1 MPQTAYVGKKH
12 GLVFPAM
19 CSGYIKI
26 PYDTQTR
33 GFWEHN
39 DSFTIESVITPYDVN
54 GYGIERKLDALNT
67 DYTSSVSSKKI
78 MPSLDR
84 YTKEDGS
91 KGNKFQDFNYI
102 TYADRFTGG
111 STTHKMYLF
120 YNPKV
125 ELYLENT
132 TATNENQPAEYKI
145 NFKVVTSGSTKTI
158 TSDAVILSR
167 TEAYN
172 VLQESDGTLIQTV
185 YNKDMDSPL
194 YVRASNTASDT
205 DNYMTYSS
213 KLGSVMTVTLNGGL
227 KTEEFVGINQ
237 KLYTSDGTLIGTTK
251 STTVDAFP
259 ASDEID
265 FTETI
270 SFTPSG
276 QIYVEAPKQAIYTE
290 STYHIAAAFEASTG
304 DMNIYVNGFNVKSDT
319 HANPN
324 PFYWGTEDSYIGQNA
339 SLSETIDKETAVV
352 WIDTDALTSTIHGE
366 AITSVTNQGLG
377 GDFAPSRPVDAPFLL
392 HDESIN
398 NYPILSFGAAG
409 LVRGTYTILTTNWD
423 MIVALKNSEAA
434 ITTLVAGLSTGDHI
448 QIKKNSD
455 VYYLEIEDNTTS
467 VTSSTTSS
475 ILHDASYGAQ
485 VLRFKK
491 TGDVLYI
498 YNNGKYLQTVDVSA
512 IGTLTL
518 DFIGTLESYP
528 GTVTDATANA
538 KLLTLIIEDDNFID
552 EYANKVQGLL
562 CDKYVTPS
570 THNPF
575 ENTYRKT
582 ARNTQFMGQ
591 LHDFAITKTAR
602 KFFDSMYTLVPQQ
615 KNTLLYYRFEE
626 TKDD

>member
-54 GYGIERKLDALNT
+54 GYGIERDKSGLT
-67 DYTSSVSSKKI
+67 TSYTNAVSTKKI
-78 MPSLDR
+78 MPSLDKV
-84 YTKEDGS
+84 TKDAG
-91 KGNKFQDFNYI
+91 GTAYQDFNYI
-102 TYADRFTGG
+102 TYADRFT
-111 STTHKMYLF
+111 HKMHLF

-185 YNKDMDSPL
+185 YNKDVDAPL

-205 DNYMTYSS
+205 DNHMTYSARTS
-213 KLGSVMTVTLNGGL
+213 DTRMAVTLSNGSNA
-227 KTEEFVGINQ
+227 EEYVAVGQ
-237 KLYTSDGTLIGTTK
+237 KLYMSDGTLIGTISALSGTNIDF
-251 STTVDAFP
+251 SGTIP
-259 ASDEID
+259 ASI
-265 FTETI
+265 
-270 SFTPSG
+270 SG
-276 QIYVEAPKQAIYTE
+276 QIYIEAPKQAIYTE
-290 STYHIAAAFEASTG
+290 STYHIAATFEASTG

-339 SLSETIDKETAVV
+339 SLSETIDKTTAVV
-352 WIDTDALTSTIHGE
+352 WVDTDSLTSTIQGQ
-366 AITSVTNQGLG
+366 AITSVTNQGSG
-377 GDFAPSRPVDAPFLL
+377 GDFSESAIDAPFLL

-398 NYPILSFGAAG
+398 NYPILSFADAG
-409 LVRGTYTILTTNWD
+409 LFRSTYTNLTTNWD

-434 ITTLVAGLSTGDHI
+434 ITTLVAGNASGDHI
-448 QIKKNSD
+448 QIKKTGD
-455 VYYLEIEDNTTS
+455 VYYLELEDNTTS

-512 IGTLTL
+512 IGNFTL
-518 DFIGTLESYP
+518 DFIGTLVTSP
-528 GTVTDATANA
+528 GGGLDATANA
-538 KLLTLIIEDDNFID
+538 KLLTLIIEDDNFAD

-575 ENTYRKT
+575 ENTYRKA

>member
-12 GLVFPAM
+12 GLVFPVM

-54 GYGIERKLDALNT
+54 GYGIERDKSGLT
-67 DYTSSVSSKKI
+67 TSYASGVSTKKI
-78 MPSLDR
+78 MPSLDKV
-84 YTKEDGS
+84 TKDDASE
-91 KGNKFQDFNYI
+91 KNKFQDFHYI
-102 TYADRFTGG
+102 TYAERFN
-111 STTHKMYLF
+111 HKMYLF

-132 TATNENQPAEYKI
+132 TTTNENQPAEYKI

-185 YNKDMDSPL
+185 YNKDVDAPL

-205 DNYMTYSS
+205 DNYMTCNGVSGSELTVSITGGS
-213 KLGSVMTVTLNGGL
+213 KA
-227 KTEEFVGINQ
+227 EEFVAPNQ
-237 KLYTSDGTLIGTTK
+237 KIYTSDGTLIGTVK
-251 STTVDAFP
+251 EDNSPSSIPFP
-259 ASDEID
+259 SNLVID
-265 FTETI
+265 CTSNI
-270 SFTPSG
+270 SPTPSG
-276 QIYVEAPKQAIYTE
+276 QIYIEAPKQAIYTE
-290 STYHIAAAFEASTG
+290 STYHIAATFEASTG

-339 SLSETIDKETAVV
+339 SLSETIDKTTAVV
-352 WIDTDALTSTIHGE
+352 WVDTDSLTSTIQGQ
-366 AITSVTNQGLG
+366 AITSVTNQGSG
-377 GDFAPSRPVDAPFLL
+377 GDFSESAADAPFLL

-398 NYPILSFGAAG
+398 NYPILSFGSAG
-409 LVRGTYTILTTNWD
+409 LFRGSYATLSTNWD
-423 MIVALKNSEAA
+423 MIVALKNSEAST
-434 ITTLVAGLSTGDHI
+434 TTLVAGNASGDHI
-448 QIKKNSD
+448 QIKKTGD
-455 VYYLEIEDNTTS
+455 VYYLEIEDNTTA

-475 ILHDASYGAQ
+475 ILHGASYGAQ

-512 IGTLTL
+512 IGTLSL
-518 DFIGTLESYP
+518 DFIGTVSTGP
-528 GTVTDATANA
+528 STDATANA
-538 KLLTLIIEDDNFID
+538 KILSLIIENDNFSD

-562 CDKYVTPS
+562 CDKYITPS

-575 ENTYRKT
+575 ENTYRKA

-602 KFFDSMYTLVPQQ
+602 KFFDSLYTLVPQQ

-626 TKDD
+626 VKDD

>member
-12 GLVFPAM
+12 GLVFPVM

-91 KGNKFQDFNYI
+91 EGNKFQDFNYI

-185 YNKDMDSPL
+185 YNKDVDAPL

-205 DNYMTYSS
+205 DNYMTYSARTS
-213 KLGSVMTVTLNGGL
+213 DTRMAVTLSNGSNA
-227 KTEEFVGINQ
+227 EEYVAVGQ
-237 KLYTSDGTLIGTTK
+237 KLYMSDGTLIGTISALSGTNIDF
-251 STTVDAFP
+251 SGTIP
-259 ASDEID
+259 ASI
-265 FTETI
+265 
-270 SFTPSG
+270 SG
-276 QIYVEAPKQAIYTE
+276 QIYIEAPKQAIYTE
-290 STYHIAAAFEASTG
+290 STYHIAATFEASTG

-339 SLSETIDKETAVV
+339 SLSETIDKTTAVV
-352 WIDTDALTSTIHGE
+352 WVDTDSLTSTIQGQ
-366 AITSVTNQGLG
+366 AITSVTNQGSG
-377 GDFAPSRPVDAPFLL
+377 GDFSESAADAPFLL

-398 NYPILSFGAAG
+398 NYPILSFGSAG
-409 LVRGTYTILTTNWD
+409 LFRGSYATLSTNWD
-423 MIVALKNSEAA
+423 MIVALKNSEAST
-434 ITTLVAGLSTGDHI
+434 TTLVAGNVSGDHI
-448 QIKKNSD
+448 QLKKTGD
-455 VYYLEIEDNTTS
+455 VYYLEIEDNTTA

-475 ILHDASYGAQ
+475 ILHGASYGAQ

-512 IGTLTL
+512 IGTLSL
-518 DFIGTLESYP
+518 DFIGTVSTGP
-528 GTVTDATANA
+528 STDATANA
-538 KLLTLIIEDDNFID
+538 KILSLIIENDNFSD

-562 CDKYVTPS
+562 CDKYITPS

-575 ENTYRKT
+575 ENTYRKA

-602 KFFDSMYTLVPQQ
+602 KFFDSLYTLVPQQ

-626 TKDD
+626 VKDD

>member
-54 GYGIERKLDALNT
+54 GYGIERDKSGLT
-67 DYTSSVSSKKI
+67 TSYANAVSTKKV
-78 MPSLDR
+78 MPSLDKV
-84 YTKEDGS
+84 TKDAG
-91 KGNKFQDFNYI
+91 GTTYQDFNYI
-102 TYADRFTGG
+102 TYADRF
-111 STTHKMYLF
+111 THKMYLF

-158 TSDAVILSR
+158 TSSAVILSR

-172 VLQESDGTLIQTV
+172 ILQESDGTLIQTV
-185 YNKDMDSPL
+185 YNEDMDSPL

-205 DNYMTYSS
+205 DNYMTFSS
-213 KLGSVMTVTLNGGL
+213 RTSDTRIVVTLSNGSNA
-227 KTEEFVGINQ
+227 EEYVAINQ
-237 KLYTSDGTLIGTTK
+237 KLYMSDGTLIGTISALGAGGSGTNIDF
-251 STTVDAFP
+251 SGTIP
-259 ASDEID
+259 ASI
-265 FTETI
+265 
-270 SFTPSG
+270 SG
-276 QIYVEAPKQAIYTE
+276 QMYVEAPKQAIYTE
-290 STYHIAAAFEASTG
+290 STYHIAATFEASTG

-339 SLSETIDKETAVV
+339 SLSESIDKTTAVV
-352 WIDTDALTSTIHGE
+352 WVDTDALTSTIHGE
-366 AITSVTNQGLG
+366 AITSVTNQGSG
-377 GDFAPSRPVDAPFLL
+377 GDFAESAVDAPFLL

-398 NYPILSFGAAG
+398 NYPILSFTDAG
-409 LVRGTYTILTTNWD
+409 LFRSTYTNLTTNWD

-434 ITTLVAGLSTGDHI
+434 ITTLVAGNASGDHI
-448 QIKKNSD
+448 QIKKTGAI
-455 VYYLEIEDNTTS
+455 YYLEIEDNTTS
-467 VTSSTTSS
+467 VTSSTASS

-518 DFIGTLESYP
+518 DFIGTLVTGP
-528 GTVTDATANA
+528 GGGLDATANA
-538 KLLTLIIEDDNFID
+538 KLLTLIIEDDNFTD

-626 TKDD
+626 AKDD